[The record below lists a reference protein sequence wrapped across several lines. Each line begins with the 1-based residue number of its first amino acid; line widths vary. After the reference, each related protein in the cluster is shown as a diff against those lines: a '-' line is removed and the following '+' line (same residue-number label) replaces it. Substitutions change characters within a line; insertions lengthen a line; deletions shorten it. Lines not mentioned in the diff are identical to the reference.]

1 MSTITIK
8 IYSMMM
14 MHLTSPMILMY
25 LVSLEQGVE
34 DDNDDDD
41 VGDDDDDE
49 DADDDDVGDDDEND
63 DDV

>member
-1 MSTITIK
+1 
-8 IYSMMM
+8 MM

-25 LVSLEQGVE
+25 LVPLEQGVE
-34 DDNDDDD
+34 GDNYDDD